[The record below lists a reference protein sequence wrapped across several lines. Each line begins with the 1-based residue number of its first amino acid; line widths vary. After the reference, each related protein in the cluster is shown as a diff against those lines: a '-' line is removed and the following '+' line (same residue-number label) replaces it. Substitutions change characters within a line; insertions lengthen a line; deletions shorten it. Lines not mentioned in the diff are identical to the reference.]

1 MFNNKTIIMKQRIIR
16 AVAGTFILT
25 SVVLTIFVSIY
36 WIALAAFVGLNLFQW
51 SITNFCPMEYI
62 LTKLGVE

>member
-1 MFNNKTIIMKQRIIR
+1 MKQRIIR
-16 AVAGTFILT
+16 AIAGLFILT

-62 LTKLGVE
+62 LDKLGIE

>member
-1 MFNNKTIIMKQRIIR
+1 MKQRIIR

-51 SITNFCPMEYI
+51 SFTNFCPMEYI

>member
-16 AVAGTFILT
+16 AVAGTLILT

>member
-1 MFNNKTIIMKQRIIR
+1 MKHRIIR
-16 AVAGTFILT
+16 AIAGIFILT

-62 LTKLGVE
+62 LDKLGIE